1 LGLTQIKPPQSPTKF
16 LVISEKSY
24 DLCVIR
30 MQAYIKGL
38 DLLKVVEEDYIV
50 APLPKN
56 LTMSQIKMQK
66 EK

>member
-1 LGLTQIKPPQSPTKF
+1 
-16 LVISEKSY
+16 
-24 DLCVIR
+24 